1 MRNLYCWSLVAG
13 LLLGFDA
20 EARRVPKYQSHVLDQ
35 SGILTPTDLKTSREN
50 LKVLE
55 QEYGVKLAVLVVP
68 SLHDD
73 VLKKFAKRV
82 ARRWKFTENMD
93 GALLV
98 VSLREREWFIES
110 FGKLRKAVNTRT
122 LTAIDTLIFE
132 PKDAETLGV
141 AVSSWTKVFDGLC
154 AEALIPEIRL
164 GRQKTREN
172 STGNW
177 RRWLDLPLI
186 VLGLWWL
193 ALHVKRIRM
202 AEFHHIGGHKG
213 WTSVERESTFGGGSS
228 RHGSF
233 GGGGGSAAWGRSR

>member
-1 MRNLYCWSLVAG
+1 MRSFSLWFLVVG
-13 LLLGFDA
+13 IFMSFDA

-35 SGILTPTDLKTSREN
+35 SGLLTPLDLKNSRESLRN
-50 LKVLE
+50 LEK
-55 QEYGVKLAVLVVP
+55 QYGVKLAVLVVP

-110 FGKLRKAVNTRT
+110 FGKIRKAVNTRT
-122 LTAIDTLIFE
+122 LTAIDALVFE
-132 PKDAETLGV
+132 PLKPDALGIS
-141 AVSSWTKVFDGLC
+141 VSNWRRVFDGLC

-164 GRQKTREN
+164 GRPKATVDAP
-172 STGNW
+172 THW
-177 RRWLDLPLI
+177 RRWLDIPLL

-193 ALHVKRIRM
+193 VVHIKRIRM

-213 WTSVERESTFGGGSS
+213 WTSVDRESTFGGGTS

-233 GGGGGSAAWGRSR
+233 GGGGGSAAWGRSH